1 MTAPERW
8 LKRLLRA
15 FRRKSFEQE
24 LDQELRFHL
33 DMEVGAL
40 IARGHAPD
48 EARRLAEQSFGGVE
62 RHKDSVRDARGLT
75 LLDDVA
81 RDVRFG
87 IRTLRRNPGFVAVAL
102 LCLGLGIGAN
112 AAVFSVIDA
121 VLLRP
126 LPYSAPDRLVRV
138 FETLPARGPGWRGAV
153 SFPNYEDWALQETS
167 LQHLTAFQ
175 VGSSNLVGAE
185 GAERIPTVSASASF
199 FTSLGVRPLLGR
211 GFAAG
216 EDRPGSNRVVV
227 LGESLW
233 RRRFGG
239 DPGVLGRSITI
250 DGRPHEVIGVMSG
263 LFTFPGRSAAEA
275 FLPLDLRPE
284 LRTDRGSHFLGIIGR
299 LGPGVTLERATAD
312 IAAIAR
318 RLELEHP
325 NVQVGRSA
333 VARPLI
339 DTVVSDVRPTLLV
352 LLGAVGLVLLISCA
366 NVANLLLARTT
377 ARQPEVTLRH
387 ALGASRARLVGQLL
401 VESAVLALAGA
412 AVGLLLAW
420 LGLKALTGGLSIGL
434 PAAGG
439 IGLDGRVLLFTLG
452 LSMVTA
458 LLFGLTPALQ
468 STSGNVHARMAEAE
482 HGSPGAPHRL
492 RSALVVT
499 EVALSLVLL
508 VGAGLLVRS
517 FHALLHTDT
526 GLRTDG
532 LLTAHLA
539 IPQGKFGK
547 LELAPRLLH
556 PALEAL
562 RALPGVDSAGLISLL
577 PIQQAWTNGEYAVD
591 GEPIPDPRLAP
602 AAEMRVTSPGTFASL
617 GVPIIEGRDLREQ
630 DGASKEKPILVNR
643 ALVRRHFED
652 GRAVGRRLIIDKT
665 PYTIVGVVGDVR
677 QAGLDKPPLAE
688 IDFPY
693 DDPENAPWLNDVT
706 LVLRG
711 RTDPARLAAPLRE
724 TLRGLASDQ
733 PVYDVLTMDEIIS
746 RSVANRRL
754 SLVLLSVFAAIA
766 LVLSAAGL
774 AGVISYLVAQRT
786 QEIGIRMALG
796 SEPADVVRLMVRQ
809 GGRLV
814 IAGLVLGVLGAVAV
828 GKYLASVLAGIQA
841 PDPLIVVLLA
851 AVLGAIAL
859 LATYLPARR
868 AARVDPLIAMRA
880 E

>member
-1 MTAPERW
+1 M
-8 LKRLLRA
+8 
-15 FRRKSFEQE
+15 
-24 LDQELRFHL
+24 
-33 DMEVGAL
+33 AL
-40 IARGHAPD
+40 
-48 EARRLAEQSFGGVE
+48 
-62 RHKDSVRDARGLT
+62 SVLHDARYAIRSLVRRPLFTAVILLT
-75 LLDDVA
+75 LA
-81 RDVRFG
+81 
-87 IRTLRRNPGFVAVAL
+87 
-102 LCLGLGIGAN
+102 LGIGSNVAI
-112 AAVFSVIDA
+112 FSVA
-121 VLLRP
+121 NTVLFRP
-126 LPYSAPDRLVRV
+126 LPFKDPEELAFVWTR
-138 FETLPARGPGWRGAV
+138 LPATNVARSLVSGPDFRDYQQESTRFQGFAGAV
-153 SFPNYEDWALQETS
+153 AVPGT
-167 LQHLTAFQ
+167 LT
-175 VGSSNLVGAE
+175 GDGDP
-185 GAERIPTVSASASF
+185 ERITNAYVTWNLF
-199 FTSLGVRPLLGR
+199 DLLGVRPVLGR
-211 GFAAG
+211 AHVADDAFAMDPKAFG
-216 EDRPGSNRVVV
+216 NPNPDLPPGKVV
-227 LGESLW
+227 LSYELW
-233 RRRFGG
+233 QRRFGG
-239 DPGVLGRSITI
+239 DRSVIGRTIQMDGFGSVVVGVLPPNFRIYLPADAGMPTNI
-250 DGRPHEVIGVMSG
+250 DAWGVLPSNIGD
-263 LFTFPGRSAAEA
+263 FERQAAW
-275 FLPLDLRPE
+275 L
-284 LRTDRGSHFLGIIGR
+284 TVVTR
-299 LGPGVTLERATAD
+299 LKKGVTLAQAQQDMNGIAT
-312 IAAIAR
+312 
-318 RLELEHP
+318 RLRELHQFHATQNMQIVVAGMHRDAVEH
-325 NVQVGRSA
+325 
-333 VARPLI
+333 ARPA
-339 DTVVSDVRPTLLV
+339 LLA
-352 LLGAVGLVLLISCA
+352 LLGAVGFVLLIACA
-366 NVANLLLARTT
+366 NIANLLLVR
-377 ARQPEVTLRH
+377 
-387 ALGASRARLVGQLL
+387 ASERDREMAVRAAVGSGRGRIVAQMLTESLVL
-401 VESAVLALAGA
+401 SLAGA
-412 AVGLLLAW
+412 LLGVLLAW
-420 LGLKALTGGLSIGL
+420 QGIGVIKALSPSNL
-434 PAAGG
+434 PRIESVAIDARALAFAAGVS
-439 IGLDGRVLLFTLG
+439 ILAAIV
-452 LSMVTA
+452 
-458 LLFGLTPALQ
+458 FGLAPALQ
-468 STSGNVHARMAEAE
+468 AVRGNL
-482 HGSPGAPHRL
+482 SDRL
-492 RSALVVT
+492 RDRGTDTGGARGNKLRTVLVVS

-711 RTDPARLAAPLRE
+711 RTDPARLAGPLRE